1 MTLKIER
8 YVHVPL
14 YVQAVRVTAENMEEV
29 VEWCE
34 GAMCTVEE
42 EGKEPVDY
50 IKVATI
56 RPIRARQTQ
65 AFEGDWVLK
74 TDIGLKVFTEKAFR
88 RAFVE
93 APEESDPQSLERLET
108 VFKQPETV

>member
-65 AFEGDWVLK
+65 AFVGDWVLK
-74 TDIGLKVFTEKAFR
+74 TGMGLKVYNNKAFHKSFI
-88 RAFVE
+88 A
-93 APEESDPQSLERLET
+93 APESEPSVLARAEAIFAEPVDA
-108 VFKQPETV
+108 